1 MTDIKE
7 TVKKPVSPETRIV
20 RLVSG
25 EQLIASISALPTED
39 FVKLYDPY
47 KIDIY
52 VMEPEPENLWSE
64 ERMALKPWCFQTTDS
79 VIIVKKRNI
88 LALAYPTKSIV
99 EYYTNIKTGKFPP
112 IRTGT
117 QPVPIIKKDNKTEQ
131 VPKYHQKLPAPGEEF
146 NRLLDAMESDE
157 EYNELFNYLRG
168 KRTIH

>member
-52 VMEPEPENLWSE
+52 VMEPEPIS
-64 ERMALKPWCFQTTDS
+64 
-79 VIIVKKRNI
+79 
-88 LALAYPTKSIV
+88 
-99 EYYTNIKTGKFPP
+99 
-112 IRTGT
+112 
-117 QPVPIIKKDNKTEQ
+117 
-131 VPKYHQKLPAPGEEF
+131 
-146 NRLLDAMESDE
+146 
-157 EYNELFNYLRG
+157 
-168 KRTIH
+168 